1 MVTNLKKI
9 LQALT
14 EGGQIYPFFNI
25 ILVLSLVI
33 IYFAVLFFSPSLC
46 GEHCIY
52 ILWICWAFGIRLGR
66 HDQSQK

>member
-33 IYFAVLFFSPSLC
+33 IYFAVLFFLP
-46 GEHCIY
+46 HFVVNIVY